1 MKKGISLEN
10 VARRAG
16 VAKSTVSFV
25 LNNKG
30 NVAPHTRE
38 KVLTALQE
46 LGYIKENQPMPVNLP
61 AATKGE
67 KKNIL
72 IYVNP
77 TVRENEVFST
87 YMAGLRDYA
96 NKEGNL
102 GFSFAMSS
110 SEVESSLQLQF
121 LEHATRP
128 KAILMIGINSDH
140 PFTRQALLSGKP
152 CLVINRV
159 NSNPDM
165 SYVSI
170 NHSEA
175 GRDAARYLI
184 ALGHRH
190 FALTLGS
197 YYNETEFGRVEGL
210 LNELAANPVEV
221 EVALVRSLKIT
232 PELDGYNANSLGTL
246 LIDGKMKFFN
256 IDTRLKIPESLS
268 VVVGQDNLSSNFN
281 PTCLV
286 AANDH
291 IAGRAQAALQAIGLV
306 VPGDVSVMSLN
317 SSSISLSASPQITV
331 IDELWHDQGYLAGR
345 ILDDLIE
352 HKLMRCQK
360 IQIRHRLIE
369 RGSTVRPKRFSK
381 SESD

>member
-1 MKKGISLEN
+1 MKKSISLEN

-46 LGYIKENQPMPVNLP
+46 LGYMKESHPVPVPLP
-61 AATKGE
+61 VAVKGE

-77 TVRENEVFST
+77 TVREDEVFST
-87 YMAGLRDYA
+87 YMAGLREYA
-96 NKEGNL
+96 AKEGNL

-121 LEHATRP
+121 LEQATRP
-128 KAILMIGINSDH
+128 KAILMIGVNADH
-140 PFTRQALLSGKP
+140 PFSRQALQSGKP
-152 CLVINRV
+152 CLVINRI
-159 NSNPDM
+159 NNHPDM

-170 NHSEA
+170 NHTEA
-175 GRDAARYLI
+175 GRDAARYLL

-190 FALTLGS
+190 FALALET
-197 YYNETEFGRVEGL
+197 YYNETELARLEGF
-210 LNELAANPVEV
+210 LNELAGSPAEIQVG
-221 EVALVRSLKIT
+221 LVRRLRIT
-232 PELDGYNANSLGTL
+232 PELEGYNARSLGNIL
-246 LIDGKMKFFN
+246 KDGKMAFFN
-256 IDTRLKIPESLS
+256 MDTKLKIPEGLT
-268 VVVGQDNLSSNFN
+268 VVAGLDKLN
-281 PTCLV
+281 PTYNPSCLV

-291 IAGRAQAALQAIGLV
+291 TAGRTQAALQAVGLAI
-306 VPGDVSVMSLN
+306 PGDLSIMSLN

-352 HKLMRCQK
+352 NKIMRCQK

-369 RGSTVRPKRFSK
+369 RGSTARPKNFSK
-381 SESD
+381 